1 MSGEMLGINRLR
13 AWPRNGLKLFAD
25 DAGNV
30 SFQRGVHTRELH
42 SKIQGVFTLE

>member
-1 MSGEMLGINRLR
+1 MSAEKLGINRLP

-30 SFQRGVHTRELH
+30 SYQRRVHTKELH
-42 SKIQGVFTLE
+42 SKI